1 MATILI
7 RDFCRLVLGR
17 WRRLRLFL
25 EQYLRHES
33 LHFDPRPER
42 RRLSRCHMLDT
53 THDTPLCGIGLSP
66 ELHHKCPVNGQR

>member
-1 MATILI
+1 MVTILI

-33 LHFDPRPER
+33 LHLDPRPER